1 MAISPSDVTRLIDST
16 IKTHIEE
23 IDRQLTSFENIA
35 KQVPTKGT
43 SLEISVT
50 LKNFVD
56 DDLAKLIVSTYRR
69 AGWCDIY
76 YNTTRDEGVKDKPE
90 AYVNTTFRFKLH

>member
-1 MAISPSDVTRLIDST
+1 MAISPSDVTRFIDTQLKPFIETIDS
-16 IKTHIEE
+16 
-23 IDRQLTSFENIA
+23 QLVSFENIA
-35 KQVPTKGT
+35 KQVPAKGT

-69 AGWCDIY
+69 AGWSDIY
-76 YNTTRDEGVKDKPE
+76 YNTTRDEGAKDKPE
-90 AYVNTTFRFKLH
+90 AYVNTTFRFKLY